1 MRCEIRD
8 AVVQFAPK
16 QWMKGFGQ
24 AVQNPGQVFS
34 AADQAIANQAAARAM
49 ANSRSGQA
57 RNMRFL
63 ASQPA
68 DTVAR
73 RLINDGVSLPGPFG
87 MAASGAS
94 PEQDLAAL
102 IGAEGGRRALRGSN
116 VPSQMHRG
124 NFGPQGF
131 MEAVNTGIATNPYV
145 RRGVLP
151 TAVAGGGLMAGAGV
165 TAGAQQL
172 WALMDF
178 MRAGDENEQRTAQ
191 SPLIQQA

>member
-1 MRCEIRD
+1 
-8 AVVQFAPK
+8 
-16 QWMKGFGQ
+16 MKGFGQ

-34 AADQAIANQAAARAM
+34 AADQAIANQAAARVM

-63 ASQPA
+63 GSQPA

-102 IGAEGGRRALRGSN
+102 IGAEGNRRALQRSGVAEQMKRG
-116 VPSQMHRG
+116 MFG
-124 NFGPQGF
+124 NQGF
-131 MEAVNTGIATNPYV
+131 MEAVNAGIATNPYV
-145 RRGVLP
+145 RRVALP
-151 TAVAGGGLMAGAGV
+151 TAVVGGGALAGV
-165 TAGAQQL
+165 AMTEAAQQL
-172 WALMDF
+172 LGVMDYL
-178 MRAGDENEQRTAQ
+178 RAGDESEQRTAQ